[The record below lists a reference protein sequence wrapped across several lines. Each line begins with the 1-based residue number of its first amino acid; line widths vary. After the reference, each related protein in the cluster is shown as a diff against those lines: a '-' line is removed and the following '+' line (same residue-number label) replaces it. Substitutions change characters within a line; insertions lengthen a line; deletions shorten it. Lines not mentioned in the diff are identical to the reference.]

1 MTDFKQKYLKY
12 KSKYYNLKKII
23 GGAPKKVSELNYDC
37 IGDYIPS
44 KEEVNNI
51 NNRQKIC
58 LYAHREKSITTNN
71 EDDPV
76 DINEIFRY
84 RQMPWISGIIDI
96 NKSYDRFINKK
107 LNENPTGDILDY
119 LNNQINEKK
128 DVIKR
133 MYDSTL
139 TLDNVS
145 LDRELQV
152 HNERDRDIEKNLGG
166 LLTSRI
172 KTAGD
177 LKMKN
182 IDLSQHNFSLNRHG
196 LRLQTFQLS

>member
-12 KSKYYNLKKII
+12 KSKYFNLKKII
-23 GGAPKKVSELNYDC
+23 GGAPKDVSELNHDC
-37 IGDYIPS
+37 IRDYIPS
-44 KEEVNNI
+44 IIERNNI
-51 NNRQKIC
+51 NDRQKIC
-58 LYAHREKSITTNN
+58 LYADRERSITTNN

-107 LNENPTGDILDY
+107 LNEKPTGDILEY

-128 DVIKR
+128 YVIKR

-139 TLDNVS
+139 TLENVS
-145 LDRELQV
+145 LNRELQV

-172 KTAGD
+172 KTAES

-182 IDLSQHNFSLNRHG
+182 IDLSQHIFRDLKRNRN
-196 LRLQTFQLS
+196 LETFQLR